1 MSRHIRVLFAACLST
16 AIFCAAPPVFSQ
28 ANSSATVPVTT
39 TVTVLGPK
47 FTPAPPI
54 SKQDVTAYSGKERL
68 NVTRWVPAQGPAGA
82 LQLAVV
88 IDNDAS
94 ELGVASQLSD
104 IKNFI
109 SLQSKDTAI
118 GLFYAM
124 YGSVQVAAPFGAN
137 RAAVAKAL
145 RPPLGLRSGDS
156 PSIYL
161 SLSDLVKHHW
171 PSGAARREVLLIS
184 NGVDELDR
192 GPESPYVQ
200 SAVEDVQK
208 AGVVVHT
215 IYTGGSI
222 RFGASLHG
230 QYAQANLEELTEGTG
245 GYGFFEG
252 ITAPVSFAPYLNQLN
267 IVLHNQ
273 YLLTM
278 AVPRSEKE
286 SEKEKGERVGIEV
299 RLEERNLEV
308 KYPKQVLVPGAGK

>member
-1 MSRHIRVLFAACLST
+1 MSRHIRVLFAAFLST

-54 SKQDVTAYSGKERL
+54 SKQDVSAYSGKERL
-68 NVTRWVPAQGPAGA
+68 NVTKWVPAQGPAGA

-137 RAAVAKAL
+137 RAARGQSLAASLGIAERRFSQHLSLAQRSGETSLAL
-145 RPPLGLRSGDS
+145 RG
-156 PSIYL
+156 
-161 SLSDLVKHHW
+161 
-171 PSGAARREVLLIS
+171 
-184 NGVDELDR
+184 
-192 GPESPYVQ
+192 GP
-200 SAVEDVQK
+200 
-208 AGVVVHT
+208 
-215 IYTGGSI
+215 
-222 RFGASLHG
+222 
-230 QYAQANLEELTEGTG
+230 
-245 GYGFFEG
+245 
-252 ITAPVSFAPYLNQLN
+252 
-267 IVLHNQ
+267 
-273 YLLTM
+273 
-278 AVPRSEKE
+278 PRSPAHL
-286 SEKEKGERVGIEV
+286 ER
-299 RLEERNLEV
+299 RR
-308 KYPKQVLVPGAGK
+308 